1 MLRLKE
7 KLTFRCETEDEAKTL
22 IERYKQDGRTNGYD
36 VNKVSYQYKEK
47 KAKLEVIVSCCQ
59 VDLELVYTTIWASLE
74 G

>member
-7 KLTFRCETEDEAKTL
+7 KLTFRCEIEDEAKAL
-22 IERYKQDGRTNGYD
+22 IEHYKQDGHTNGYE

-47 KAKLEVIVSCCQ
+47 KAKGDVIDSCWQ
-59 VDLELVYTTIWASLE
+59 VDLELIYTTIWAGLE

>member
-7 KLTFRCETEDEAKTL
+7 KLTFRCETEDEAKAL
-22 IERYKQDGRTNGYD
+22 IERYKQDGRTNGYE

-47 KAKLEVIVSCCQ
+47 KLKGEVADSCWQ
-59 VDLELVYTTIWASLE
+59 TDLELIYTTIWAGLE

>member
-7 KLTFRCETEDEAKTL
+7 KLTFRCETEDEAKAL
-22 IERYKQDGRTNGYD
+22 IKHYKQDGRTNGYE

-47 KAKLEVIVSCCQ
+47 KLKGEVADSCWQ
-59 VDLELVYTTIWASLE
+59 VDLELIYTTIWAGLE

>member
-7 KLTFRCETEDEAKTL
+7 KLTFRCETEDEAKAL
-22 IERYKQDGRTNGYD
+22 IERYKQDGRANGYE

-47 KAKLEVIVSCCQ
+47 KAKGDVIDSCWQ
-59 VDLELVYTTIWASLE
+59 VDLELVYTTIWAGLE

>member
-7 KLTFRCETEDEAKTL
+7 KLTFRCETEEEAKAL
-22 IERYKQDGRTNGYD
+22 IERYKQDGRTNGYE

-47 KAKLEVIVSCCQ
+47 KIKGEVADSCS
-59 VDLELVYTTIWASLE
+59 LTERELVYTTIWAGLE

>member
-7 KLTFRCETEDEAKTL
+7 KLTFRCETEDEAKAL
-22 IERYKQDGRTNGYD
+22 IEHYKQDGRTNGYE

-47 KAKLEVIVSCCQ
+47 KIK
-59 VDLELVYTTIWASLE
+59 

>member
-7 KLTFRCETEDEAKTL
+7 KLTFRCETENEAKAL
-22 IERYKQDGRTNGYD
+22 IEHYKQDGRTNGYE

-47 KAKLEVIVSCCQ
+47 KLKGEVADSCWQ
-59 VDLELVYTTIWASLE
+59 VDLELIYTTIWAGLE